1 MHCCTFLSWPRI
13 LSHIPTMS
21 LSSPSINP
29 QSICLSDWCS
39 YGNGVLAPW
48 PFALLRI
55 FAVWFMCVY
64 RLVSVAMSLIGWF
77 LHFCGR
83 RHGQEIESQEIRD
96 CKLGHRPVSRLL
108 WLMPER
114 FSIDRSIEPS
124 RPDSVPWAFSSLPA
138 WLWVIRWKVL
148 ILSFM
153 RAHSHQMVV
162 LSFNIHNEIAYA
174 YFDESLSKDID

>member
-1 MHCCTFLSWPRI
+1 MSW
-13 LSHIPTMS
+13 
-21 LSSPSINP
+21 SSPSANP
-29 QSICLSDWCS
+29 QSICLSEWCS

-55 FAVWFMCVY
+55 FAVLFMCVY

-83 RHGQEIESQEIRD
+83 RHGQGIESQEIRD

-114 FSIDRSIEPS
+114 LSIDLSIEPL
-124 RPDSVPWAFSSLPA
+124 RPDSVPWAFSSLLA
-138 WLWVIRWKVL
+138 WLWVIQWMVL

-153 RAHSHQMVV
+153 RVHSHQMVV
-162 LSFNIHNEIAYA
+162 LSFNIHNEIIICLLRWK
-174 YFDESLSKDID
+174 FE